1 MLVPEMARAGPA
13 IKLTTTWQVIV
24 VGNREGGAK
33 LGFFSE
39 LVLLMRGR
47 EGGREGGKEGGVDHE
62 EGRFSSRSI
71 QQRSPSLYETTLL
84 LIETS
89 LFRLTGKQEGKQPI
103 R

>member
-39 LVLLMRGR
+39 LVLLMRG
-47 EGGREGGKEGGVDHE
+47 GREGRR
-62 EGRFSSRSI
+62 EGR
-71 QQRSPSLYETTLL
+71 
-84 LIETS
+84 
-89 LFRLTGKQEGKQPI
+89 GGWA
-103 R
+103 